1 MYDMTSFSRMF
12 ARVVVLTI
20 VASNRRQARL
30 FALRGYYPSVRVHA
44 RDLLLTFRF
53 DFQRPFKSEDSK
65 ISLKPMYLLYDC

>member
-30 FALRGYYPSVRVHA
+30 FALRGQVYEYMPEIYY
-44 RDLLLTFRF
+44 
-53 DFQRPFKSEDSK
+53 
-65 ISLKPMYLLYDC
+65 